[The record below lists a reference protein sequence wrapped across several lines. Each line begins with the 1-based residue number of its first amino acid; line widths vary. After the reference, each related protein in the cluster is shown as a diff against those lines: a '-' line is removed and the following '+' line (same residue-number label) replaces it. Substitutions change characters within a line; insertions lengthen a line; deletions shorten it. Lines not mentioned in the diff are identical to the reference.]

1 MRKTDDTSTVNE
13 VNGVIILD
21 KPTGI
26 TSAAAVNRVKRL
38 LPRGTK
44 IGHAGTLD
52 PFATG
57 GLLLL
62 VGRATKR
69 CEALMGQPKRY
80 DATVKFGA
88 TTETDDP
95 ESPERPT
102 PGATVIDRATID
114 ALLPRF
120 IGAIQQRPPAYSAL
134 KINGRRAC
142 DRVRDGETIVPE
154 ARTVNIYGI
163 EVLDFAWPTLRLRID
178 CGRGTYVRAIARDLG
193 ESLGVGGYLTQ
204 LRRTRIGEYDIAD
217 AATLGGLS
225 PEPILVHLRPGFP
238 ERAVARR
245 PCRRVAG
252 SDAGE

>member
-1 MRKTDDTSTVNE
+1 MNE

-21 KPTGI
+21 KPAGI

-57 GLLLL
+57 VLLLL

-69 CEALMGQPKRY
+69 CESLMGQPKRY
-80 DATVKFGA
+80 DATVRLGA

-102 PGATVIDRATID
+102 PGATAIDRAAID
-114 ALLPRF
+114 AVLPRF
-120 IGAIQQRPPAYSAL
+120 VGAIQQRPPAYSAL

-154 ARTVNIYGI
+154 PRTINVYGI
-163 EVLDFAWPTLRLRID
+163 EVLDYTWPELRLRID

-193 ESLGVGGYLTQ
+193 ETLGAGGYLTQ
-204 LRRTRIGEYDIAD
+204 LRRTRIGEYDIAN
-217 AATLGGLS
+217 AVTLEALTA
-225 PEPILVHLRPGFP
+225 ETINQHVQ
-238 ERAVARR
+238 
-245 PCRRVAG
+245 
-252 SDAGE
+252 D